1 MRIIVTKS
9 GIVEF
14 VDTNVPSGSDYHIPN
29 SNNINLQHRQI
40 IRSISNPNISLS
52 SQKNTTNSSRFY
64 NIPQIKTIRVKQ
76 TKLNIPMDKIE
87 QYNKDFSRN
96 TNDNVILPEINISS
110 SALDSASSGLPI
122 LRKSFSIKE
131 IMRESCLQ
139 KLTDKLRK
147 ENFMN
152 SHDIN
157 IDHTYLRKENFFNK
171 RINEVEKGADTLIN
185 SDNTSLIEYLKNKK
199 TISEKFIANIKSY
212 NDKKMDKINK
222 VCQQILK
229 KKKEDKLDLE
239 LQTKILNKKIKMQQ
253 EYRSNVFKANSV
265 LNCFYTKISQTSKNR
280 KATREEAFG
289 HIHDQFVSD
298 YWRKQ
303 QNFKRFFHK
312 KLLSQSCNGN
322 IGNV

>member
-1 MRIIVTKS
+1 
-9 GIVEF
+9 
-14 VDTNVPSGSDYHIPN
+14 
-29 SNNINLQHRQI
+29 
-40 IRSISNPNISLS
+40 
-52 SQKNTTNSSRFY
+52 
-64 NIPQIKTIRVKQ
+64 
-76 TKLNIPMDKIE
+76 MDKIE
-87 QYNKDFSRN
+87 QYNKDLSRN

-222 VCQQILK
+222 VCQQI
-229 KKKEDKLDLE
+229 
-239 LQTKILNKKIKMQQ
+239 QNV
-253 EYRSNVFKANSV
+253 SNVIQMNYYGKKFRD
-265 LNCFYTKISQTSKNR
+265 FFQPQT
-280 KATREEAFG
+280 
-289 HIHDQFVSD
+289 
-298 YWRKQ
+298 
-303 QNFKRFFHK
+303 
-312 KLLSQSCNGN
+312 
-322 IGNV
+322 